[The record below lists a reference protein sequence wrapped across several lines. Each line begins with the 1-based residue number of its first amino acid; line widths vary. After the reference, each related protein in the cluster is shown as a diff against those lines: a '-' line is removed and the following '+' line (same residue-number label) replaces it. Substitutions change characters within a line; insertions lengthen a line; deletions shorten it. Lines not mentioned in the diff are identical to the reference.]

1 MGLRD
6 SFFRLLSKGG
16 PPEDP
21 DEPVEIGIIPLA
33 VGPMTV
39 ETLRNAGFNAV
50 GAPTYNIISEVAN
63 RYRILVPRSEAA
75 DATRLLDELRSA

>member
-63 RYRILVPRSEAA
+63 RYRILVPRSEAV
-75 DATRLLDELRSA
+75 DATRLLDELRS

>member
-6 SFFRLLSKGG
+6 SFFRLLSKGE
-16 PPEDP
+16 PELDP
-21 DEPVEIGIIPLA
+21 DEPVEIGVIPLA

-39 ETLRNAGFNAV
+39 ETLRNAGFHAV

-63 RYRILVPRSEAA
+63 RYRILVPRREAV
-75 DATRLLDELRSA
+75 DAQRLLDELRS

>member
-1 MGLRD
+1 VAIRD
-6 SFFRLLSKGG
+6 AFFRLLNRGEPSA
-16 PPEDP
+16 DP

-39 ETLRNAGFNAV
+39 ESLRNAGLNAV

-63 RYRILVPRSEAA
+63 RYRILVPRREAV
-75 DATRLLDELRSA
+75 DAQQLLDELRS